1 LILKIEVAK
10 KRSTQGNNK
19 RSASVQ
25 GNRGGAKMGKNSP
38 CYNVAAF
45 GRNYGEQFPMVHST
59 DLSPGEDDRV
69 AGIETTLSSSFGS
82 QDQRIR
88 VIGYFI

>member
-1 LILKIEVAK
+1 MKIEVAK

-19 RSASVQ
+19 RSAPVQ
-25 GNRGGAKMGKNSP
+25 GSRGGAKMGENSS
-38 CYNVAAF
+38 CYHVAAF
-45 GRNYGEQFPMVHST
+45 GRNYGEQFSVVHST

-88 VIGYFI
+88 IVGYFI